1 MGSSSSPTRQRYRVN
16 FSITAGRCVDQII
29 QSGRSSSGCSGNRKP
44 GLSERRPENATAL
57 RARQAVDP
65 PARHISSLVASDLTQ
80 RRSCPGKRCRQPSD
94 QRGDVGKHLM
104 RHCDISHL
112 EGCTNVADIHFRHSR
127 PPLQGVASG
136 HFEPFPP
143 ARLNGRCPFRRYIL
157 VPWSAARPDV
167 Q

>member
-1 MGSSSSPTRQRYRVN
+1 LGSSSSPTRQRYRVN

-29 QSGRSSSGCSGNRKP
+29 QSERSSSGCSGNRKP
-44 GLSERRPENATAL
+44 GSLREASRERDGSACPAGSRPASVAHL
-57 RARQAVDP
+57 
-65 PARHISSLVASDLTQ
+65 ISRRLASDPAPLL
-80 RRSCPGKRCRQPSD
+80 PGKRCPQPSD